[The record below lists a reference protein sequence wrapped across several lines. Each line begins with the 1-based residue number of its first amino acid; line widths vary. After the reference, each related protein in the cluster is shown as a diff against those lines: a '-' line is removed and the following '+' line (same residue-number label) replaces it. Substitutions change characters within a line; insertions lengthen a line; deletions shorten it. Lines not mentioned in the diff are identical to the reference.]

1 MVKNNQDLIAQQ
13 IELEKEITLK
23 TQENY
28 RRLFN
33 EAKENDNLS
42 CTQSVQRLLNKALVP
57 YVQSINDYKQRY
69 MKGKTVSAAAAKALV
84 QLLNSLSV
92 EQIAYI
98 SMKIILN
105 SLYKEINRQK
115 IAEKIIEAL
124 ENEVKL
130 KLFKKINSDY
140 YDAVME
146 ELKKR
151 NARIDWKCK
160 ALSISYNKKFEADY
174 KGIDGRTVYKL
185 GFILLELFRQSTELI
200 EFNKIYEK
208 GKIKIFVVARAET
221 LEWIEKTNNFL
232 EVLHPFFLP
241 MVCEPREWTGVYSG
255 GYISPYLVRNKF
267 VKNPDKEYLKLLDKI
282 QMPEVY
288 QAVNTIQ
295 STPWQINYKV
305 LNTVVILWE
314 KGISIGGLPDR
325 ENIEPPPFPFPNLT
339 KENRTEEQKNIIRKW
354 KNEAVAAYKQNIQSR
369 SIRLLTAQILQLA
382 QRFSNYKN
390 IWFPYQLDFR
400 GRIYPIPALL
410 QPQGNDLAKGLLMFG
425 KGAKLNNQDAVNWLM
440 IHGANT
446 FGEDK
451 ISYEDRIKW
460 IKEHE
465 SEILSY
471 AENPC
476 ENQGWAKA
484 DKPFQF
490 LAFCFEYLNYKQNG
504 YDAVTYLPVY
514 VDGTCNGLQH
524 YSALLKDETA
534 GKAVNLINAEKPSDI
549 YEKVAEK
556 LNERLINKIANY
568 NTNGDNPEYNNHTG
582 DRLLASR
589 WLELGINRK
598 LTKRPVMVLPYG
610 GTKLSCRA
618 YIEEYLTDNYSLG
631 FLYEHFG
638 YIGKD
643 PHTTIFKA
651 SRWLA
656 NVLWASIEETLKSA
670 IVGMEYIRH
679 KLKGHKD
686 TAIEW
691 VTPCGL
697 LVHQAYK
704 NTTFSKIKTEL
715 YGSVYKLNVLLPS
728 KDEKLSPQKQTNG
741 ICPNFIHS
749 IDAACLMKFL
759 NKAKEQG
766 IESFGAVHDS
776 YGTLACHTSLTQK
789 LLREAFVE
797 IYDTPEGEK
806 DILEM
811 FIEDITG
818 EEVKDLP
825 QKGNLDIKEVL
836 KSDYFFN

>member
-1 MVKNNQDLIAQQ
+1 MKNNEDLIAQQ

-28 RRLFN
+28 RRLFE
-33 EAKENDNLS
+33 EAKEGDNLS
-42 CTQSVQRLLNKALVP
+42 CTQSVQRLLSKALVP
-57 YVQSINDYKQRY
+57 YVEAIKEYENRY
-69 MKGKTVSAAAAKALV
+69 MSGKTVSTEAAKAL
-84 QLLNSLSV
+84 LKLKESLSI
-92 EQIAYI
+92 EQIAYV
-98 SMKIILN
+98 SMKIIFN
-105 SLYKEINRQK
+105 SLYKELNRQK

-130 KLFKKINSDY
+130 KMFKQINADY
-140 YDAVME
+140 YDTVMD

-160 ALSISYNKKFEADY
+160 ALSISFNKKFAVDY
-174 KGIDGRTVYKL
+174 KKINPRTVYRL

-200 EFNKIYEK
+200 EFHKVYEK
-208 GKIKIFVVARAET
+208 GKIKIFVVAKTET
-221 LEWIEKTNNFL
+221 LEWIEKTNSML

-255 GYISPYLVRNKF
+255 GYISPYLVKNKF
-267 VKNPDKEYLKLLDKI
+267 VKNPNRDYLKTLDKI
-282 QMPEVY
+282 HMPEVY
-288 QAVNTIQ
+288 SAVNIIQ
-295 STPWQINYKV
+295 STSWQINKKV
-305 LNTVVILWE
+305 LSVVSSLWE
-314 KGISIGGLPDR
+314 QGKSTGGLPDR
-325 ENIEPPPFPFPNLT
+325 ENIEPPPFPYPDLGKN
-339 KENRTEEQKNIIRKW
+339 ERTEEQKTVIRKW

-369 SIRLLTAQILQLA
+369 SLRLLTAQIINLA
-382 QRFSNYKN
+382 QRFSHYEN

-425 KGAKLNNQDAVNWLM
+425 KGEKLKNQEAVNWLM

-451 ISYEDRIKW
+451 LSYENRIEW

-465 SEILSY
+465 TEILSY
-471 AENPC
+471 AKDPYT
-476 ENQGWAKA
+476 NQGWAEA

-490 LAFCFEYLNYKQNG
+490 LAFCFEYLNYKENG
-504 YDAVTYLPVY
+504 FDAVTYLPVY

-524 YSALLKDETA
+524 YSALLRDETA
-534 GKAVNLINAEKPSDI
+534 GRAVNLINADKPSDI

-556 LNERLINKIANY
+556 LNEKLNKIINSNSNDNSFSG
-568 NTNGDNPEYNNHTG
+568 NTNDIN
-582 DRLLASR
+582 RRLASY

-618 YIEEYLTDNYSLG
+618 YIEEYLMDNYSLS

-638 YIGKD
+638 CIGKD
-643 PHTTIFKA
+643 PNTTVFKA
-651 SRWLA
+651 SKWLSDI
-656 NVLWASIEETLKSA
+656 LWEAIEETLKSA

-686 TAIEW
+686 KPVEW

-704 NTTFSKIKTEL
+704 NTTFKKIRTEL
-715 YGSVYKLNVLLPS
+715 YGSVYKLNVMLPS
-728 KDEKLSPQKQTNG
+728 DDETLSLAKQTNG

-749 IDAACLMKFL
+749 IDASCLMKFL

-797 IYDTPEGEK
+797 IYDYKENEK
-806 DILEM
+806 DILEK

-818 EEVKDLP
+818 NEVNDLP

>member
-1 MVKNNQDLIAQQ
+1 MTINNEDLIAQQ

-28 RRLFN
+28 RKLFN
-33 EAKENDNLS
+33 DAKENDNLS
-42 CTQSVQRLLNKALVP
+42 CTQSVQRLLSKSLIP
-57 YVQSINDYKQRY
+57 YTGAINNYQTRY
-69 MKGKTVSAAAAKALV
+69 ASGKVVSATAAKAL
-84 QLLNSLSV
+84 LKLRETLSI
-92 EQIAYI
+92 EQIAYV
-98 SMKIILN
+98 SMKIIFN
-105 SLYKEINRQK
+105 SLYKVINRQK
-115 IAEKIIEAL
+115 ISEKIIEAL

-130 KLFKKINSDY
+130 QQFRKINADY
-140 YDAVME
+140 YNTVME

-160 ALSISYNKKFEADY
+160 ALSISFNKKFDADY
-174 KGIDGRTVYKL
+174 QKIDNRAAFRL
-185 GFILLELFRQSTELI
+185 GFILLELFRQSTGLI
-200 EFNKIYEK
+200 EFNKVYEK
-208 GKIKIFVVARAET
+208 GKIKIFVVAKTET
-221 LEWIEKTNNFL
+221 LEWIEKTNNML

-255 GYISPYLVRNKF
+255 GYISPYLVKNKF
-267 VKNPDKEYLKLLDKI
+267 VKNPNREYLKLLDKI
-282 QMPEVY
+282 DMPEVY
-288 QAVNTIQ
+288 KAVNTIQ
-295 STPWQINYKV
+295 ATPWQINKKV
-305 LNTVVILWE
+305 LSVVTSLWE
-314 KGISIGGLPDR
+314 QGISIGGLPDR
-325 ENIEPPPFPFPNLT
+325 ENIEPPPFPYPDLDKNS
-339 KENRTEEQKNIIRKW
+339 RTEEQKIVIRKW

-369 SIRLLTAQILQLA
+369 SLRLLTAQIIKLA
-382 QRFSNYKN
+382 QRFSHYEN

-425 KGAKLNNQDAVNWLM
+425 KGEKLKNQEAINCLM

-451 ISYEDRIKW
+451 LSYENRIKW

-465 SEILSY
+465 TEILSY
-471 AENPC
+471 AKDPYN
-476 ENQGWAKA
+476 NQGWAEA

-490 LAFCFEYLNYKQNG
+490 LAFCFEYLNYKENG
-504 YDAVTYLPVY
+504 FDAVTYLPVY

-524 YSALLKDETA
+524 YSALLRDETA
-534 GKAVNLINAEKPSDI
+534 GRAVNLINAEKPSDI

-556 LNERLINKIANY
+556 LNEKLNKIINSNSNDNSFNG
-568 NTNGDNPEYNNHTG
+568 NTNDT
-582 DRLLASR
+582 DRRIASY

-618 YIEEYLTDNYSLG
+618 YIEEYLTDNYSLA

-638 YIGKD
+638 CIGKD
-643 PHTTIFKA
+643 PNTTVFKA
-651 SRWLA
+651 SKWLSDI
-656 NVLWASIEETLKSA
+656 LWEAIEETLKSA

-686 TAIEW
+686 KPVEW

-704 NTTFSKIKTEL
+704 NTTFAKLDTEL
-715 YGSVYKLNVLLPS
+715 YGSIYKLNVLIPP
-728 KDEKLSPQKQTNG
+728 KDEKLSQQKQTNG

-766 IESFGAVHDS
+766 IESFGAIHDS
-776 YGTLACHTSLTQK
+776 YGTLACYTSLTQK

-797 IYDTPEGEK
+797 IYDYKENEK
-806 DILEM
+806 DILEK

-818 EEVKDLP
+818 DEVKDLP